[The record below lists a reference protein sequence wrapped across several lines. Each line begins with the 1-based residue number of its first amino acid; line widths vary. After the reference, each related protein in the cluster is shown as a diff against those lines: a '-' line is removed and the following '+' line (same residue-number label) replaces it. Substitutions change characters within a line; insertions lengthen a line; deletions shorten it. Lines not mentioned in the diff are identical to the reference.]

1 MFLCSIVVTSEYIIE
16 TTQQLEGKLK
26 EKVDPDF
33 SGRISFGGEQNVYHG
48 VITSC
53 IQMLVQELE
62 TACEPPLSQVRSLT
76 QFYSFGLFAIKDHS
90 FLQTHYITKVRISC

>member
-62 TACEPPLSQVRSLT
+62 TACEPPLSQVWPLT
-76 QFYSFGLFAIKDHS
+76 QLLPR
-90 FLQTHYITKVRISC
+90 FLQITDQLARGSEGNLLAQ